1 MHADGEIPI
10 ERQRHLQRIDD
21 GVTLDEKGRN
31 WSIAAAGEKP
41 LRSASRV
48 RAEPAVQA
56 RFCYP
61 RTNRGM
67 NES

>member
-31 WSIAAAGEKP
+31 WSSTA
-41 LRSASRV
+41 LRDRQQ
-48 RAEPAVQA
+48 PGQ
-56 RFCYP
+56 
-61 RTNRGM
+61 RGL
-67 NES
+67 